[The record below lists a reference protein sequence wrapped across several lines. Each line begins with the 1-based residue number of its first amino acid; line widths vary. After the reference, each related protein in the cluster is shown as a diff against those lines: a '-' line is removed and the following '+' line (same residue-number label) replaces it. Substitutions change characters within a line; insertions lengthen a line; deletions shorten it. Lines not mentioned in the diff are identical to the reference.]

1 MANELNKTWGYK
13 PFVVIG
19 VWSRGKVEFNRVM
32 IEGTLQQP
40 DSVAS
45 YQGYHSF
52 ISDNV
57 DRLYRNIGTGLVIDF
72 HGQSAGK

>member
-1 MANELNKTWGYK
+1 
-13 PFVVIG
+13 
-19 VWSRGKVEFNRVM
+19 M

-52 ISDNV
+52 IGDNV